1 MSEKLLQKI
10 GLTVNQLAQDFMTRK
25 PGDRIPSISEY
36 QQSLQVSRGTIQNA
50 LNYLKES
57 GALVLSTRGHM
68 GTFIQ
73 FMDHRRLQECCLK
86 REILGSMPLPYSISY
101 QGLATALFEILK
113 PFSFNLVYA
122 RGAESRLKMV
132 TSGLCQFTIC
142 SRYAAEEA
150 IRGGAEVAVAV
161 DLGPGTYLTRHVLV
175 LRDPEMKGISDG
187 MRVSYDRDSL
197 DQRNITEK
205 LVSGYKNI
213 ELVEIKAHQTVR
225 AIMNGEV
232 DAGVWNLDEIL
243 ESGYQGLNV
252 APIEGIEDLRLF
264 SSAVLVVNREDAYME
279 RLLRQNVQPKTVCHI
294 QQKVRAGERS
304 ADY

>member
-10 GLTVNQLAQDFMTRK
+10 GMTVNQLAQDFMTRK

-36 QQSLQVSRGTIQNA
+36 QQSLKVSRGTIQNA

-73 FMDHRRLQECCLK
+73 SMDHRRLQECCLK

-150 IRGGAEVAVAV
+150 IRGGTEVAVAV

-175 LRDPEMKGISDG
+175 LRDPGMKGIADG

-205 LVSGYKNI
+205 LVSGFKNI

-252 APIEGIEDLRLF
+252 VPIEGIEDLSLF

-279 RLLRQNVQPKTVCHI
+279 RLLQQNVQPKTVCHI